1 MLSQQDNAILT
12 RTGPNDPMGKLF
24 RRFWQPILLPEEL
37 PEPDCPPVRVRV
49 LGEDL
54 VAFRDSSGRVGF
66 FKQACPHRG
75 ASMFFGRNEED
86 GLRCVYHGW
95 KFDVTGE
102 CVDMPSE
109 PAESNFKTKVRIGAY
124 PAAEYAGIVWIYM
137 GPADKMPGLP
147 QYEWTT
153 RENPNIKVYKWVQES
168 NYTQSLEG
176 NIDTA
181 HIGFL
186 HRTFATV
193 GMNRGINPDEGPMLQ
208 VHETDFGFIYGGR
221 RNTHNNQEGKYYWR
235 LTPFVLPTF
244 TEIPSATWEG
254 SGIFV
259 IPRDDE
265 SCWWFTVSPSGRRA
279 AAGSAQNEYVELIP
293 GTWRQAANSDN
304 DYQIDREM
312 QRTHNY
318 TGLKGNRIQD
328 AMVTETMGKIYDRS
342 REHLGTSDKAVI
354 YMRRQLIRVAQDLEN
369 GIEPP
374 ILKDATLFR
383 VRPVDI
389 VTDEPEMVGFWQR
402 DYAAHR
408 AEPVAVEAPVL

>member
-1 MLSQQDNAILT
+1 
-12 RTGPNDPMGKLF
+12 
-24 RRFWQPILLPEEL
+24 
-37 PEPDCPPVRVRV
+37 
-49 LGEDL
+49 
-54 VAFRDSSGRVGF
+54 
-66 FKQACPHRG
+66 
-75 ASMFFGRNEED
+75 
-86 GLRCVYHGW
+86 
-95 KFDVTGE
+95 
-102 CVDMPSE
+102 
-109 PAESNFKTKVRIGAY
+109 
-124 PAAEYAGIVWIYM
+124 
-137 GPADKMPGLP
+137 
-147 QYEWTT
+147 
-153 RENPNIKVYKWVQES
+153 
-168 NYTQSLEG
+168 
-176 NIDTA
+176 
-181 HIGFL
+181 
-186 HRTFATV
+186 
-193 GMNRGINPDEGPMLQ
+193 MLQ

-265 SCWWFTVSPSGRRA
+265 SCWWFTVSPTGRRP

-293 GTWRQAANSDN
+293 GTWRQIANADN

-354 YMRRQLIRVAQDLEN
+354 YMRRQLIRAAQDLEN

-374 ILKDATLFR
+374 ILKDPALFR